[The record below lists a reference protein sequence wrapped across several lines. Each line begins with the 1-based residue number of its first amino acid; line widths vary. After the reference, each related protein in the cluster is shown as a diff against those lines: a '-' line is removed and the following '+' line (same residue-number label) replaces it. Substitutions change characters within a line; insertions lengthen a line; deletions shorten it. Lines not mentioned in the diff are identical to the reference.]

1 MNSKLK
7 LYMRKKNTEQF
18 FKECGFKYLFIERL
32 PSSDFYKK
40 IFSRVNVI
48 GDFHDMGAAIEALV
62 CQLTEISKKV
72 SHDTWILLFSNKD
85 VDISVAIELDANGE
99 RLRKIIELS
108 MTYNGFLD
116 DFIMLSESDEA
127 ICISRDEYSY
137 SVCRDTSRF
146 DREVYS
152 SLMNSVL
159 S

>member
-48 GDFHDMGAAIEALV
+48 DDFHDMGAAIEALV
-62 CQLTEISKKV
+62 CQFTEISKKV
-72 SHDTWILLFSNKD
+72 SHDTWVLLFSNKD

-146 DREVYS
+146 DREVYL
-152 SLMNSVL
+152 SLMDSVL

>member
-1 MNSKLK
+1 
-7 LYMRKKNTEQF
+7 MRKKNTEQF
-18 FKECGFKYLFIERL
+18 FKKCGFKYLFIERL
-32 PSSDFYKK
+32 PPSDFYKK

-48 GDFHDMGAAIEALV
+48 GDFHDVGAAIEALV
-62 CQLTEISKKV
+62 CQFTEMSKKV
-72 SHDTWILLFSNKD
+72 SYNTWILLFSNKD

-99 RLRKIIELS
+99 RLRRIIELS
-108 MTYNGFLD
+108 MTSNGFLD

-152 SLMNSVL
+152 SLMHSVL

>member
-7 LYMRKKNTEQF
+7 LYVRKKNTEQF
-18 FKECGFKYLFIERL
+18 FKECGFKYFFIERL

-62 CQLTEISKKV
+62 CQFTEISKKV